1 MPRRLLRH
9 LNQLPGSSP
18 TALAVLLHTLFATS
32 LTRYWRLFDDPTKQ
46 HVQGICGSFR
56 KGQTVQDGRSRI
68 WDRAEEEARAK
79 KDTRPKH
86 KTSVS
91 FLEEDWLLIRETAY
105 QKRMTVTEALTVAA
119 REYAE
124 RENITLPDSETK

>member
-1 MPRRLLRH
+1 MTPPSKTSKAFAALSERDKQSRTVGAGFGTEQRRK
-9 LNQLPGSSP
+9 PGP
-18 TALAVLLHTLFATS
+18 
-32 LTRYWRLFDDPTKQ
+32 
-46 HVQGICGSFR
+46 
-56 KGQTVQDGRSRI
+56 
-68 WDRAEEEARAK
+68 K

-124 RENITLPDSETK
+124 RENITLPDSEAK